1 MDLSTRLADALPT
14 KANYIKA
21 LAEMSLLTV
30 DDLLS
35 YYPRRHADFSEVS
48 DPSGVIVGQDCTVAG
63 ELAQLRTVRTKFGK
77 TLITAKLVGQ
87 SGSVIELI
95 WFSGAW
101 VARQLKNGD
110 ELVVTGRVRMQGSRH
125 QLAVTSFEK
134 MSADMLHAGRLVP
147 VYRQHGKLITSRWL
161 REKIWPLL
169 DLTQKLVDPL
179 PTEILERQDLAP
191 LGMSVRAIHFP
202 ESEDDW
208 EHARQ
213 RLAFDELFFLQLGA
227 LRRKL
232 DWQMRTADSAMA
244 ISTDGAILKE
254 FYDILPFQ
262 FTRAQ
267 TVSANEIL
275 ADLAKTTPMNRL
287 LEGDVGSGK
296 TVVAALAIFLTIRSS
311 SPLGREAGS
320 GDDISSP
327 SPNPSPE
334 GRGETRQ
341 AALLAPTEI
350 LAAQHFKNFLKILH
364 PLGVRAELLT
374 GSTTAKNKKEIAGK
388 LAAGELD
395 LIVGTHAILESKIQ
409 FKNLALAVIDEQHR
423 FGVEQRNVLKKEGTP
438 HVLAMTATPIP
449 RTLALTIFGD
459 QDVSIIDELPPGRQE
474 IITRIVPAKKRLE
487 SYRWIESEVAKGRQ
501 VYIVVPLV
509 EESEALEIKS
519 AKAEYARLRDE
530 VFPTLSV
537 GLLHGKMKPKE
548 KEATM
553 AAFAAGEIHVL
564 VATTVIEVGIDVPNA
579 TIMLIEAADRFGLA
593 QLHQLRGRVG
603 RGQHQSYCFL
613 FADTESETAI
623 ERLGAMEQ
631 YGDGFKLAE
640 IDLQMR
646 GPGEVF
652 GTRQAGIP
660 DFKLARFSDIDL
672 IKRSRDEAERLLI
685 ADPHL
690 KKHDAIAGKLTEL
703 ELQHEEA

>member
-1 MDLSTRLADALPT
+1 MDLATLLADALPT

-21 LAEMSLLTV
+21 LAEMELVTI
-30 DDLLS
+30 DDLLA

-48 DPSGVIVGQDCTVAG
+48 DPSAAIVGQDCTVAG

-77 TLITAKLVGQ
+77 TLVTAKLVGQ
-87 SGSVIELI
+87 SGSIIELI

-134 MSADMLHAGRLVP
+134 MGADMLHAGRLVP

-169 DLTQKLVDPL
+169 DLTQKVADPL
-179 PTEILERQDLAP
+179 PNDLLERQDLAP

-232 DWQMRTADSAMA
+232 DWQARTADSAMA
-244 ISTDGAILKE
+244 IPADDARLKE
-254 FYDILPFQ
+254 FYGILPFQ

-267 TVSANEIL
+267 AVSSQEIL
-275 ADLAKTTPMNRL
+275 NDLTKTTPMNRL

-296 TVVAALAIFLTIRSS
+296 TVVAALAIFLTIK
-311 SPLGREAGS
+311 S
-320 GDDISSP
+320 G
-327 SPNPSPE
+327 
-334 GRGETRQ
+334 RQ

-350 LAAQHFKNFLKILH
+350 LAAQHFKNFLKVLH

-374 GSTTAKNKKEIAGK
+374 GSTTAKNKKEIAAR

-395 LIVGTHAILESKIQ
+395 LVIGTHAILEGAIQ
-409 FKNLALAVIDEQHR
+409 FRSLALAVIDEQHR
-423 FGVEQRNVLKKEGTP
+423 FGVEQRNLLKKDGTP

-474 IITRIVPAKKRLE
+474 IVTRIVPAARRLE
-487 SYRWIESEVAKGRQ
+487 SYRWIESEVGKGRQ

-519 AKAEYARLRDE
+519 AKAEFARLSKD
-530 VFPTLSV
+530 VFPDLTV
-537 GLLHGKMKPKE
+537 GLLHGKLKPKE

-553 AAFAAGEIHVL
+553 AAFAAGEIQIL

-613 FADTESETAI
+613 FADTESPTAI

-631 YGDGFKLAE
+631 HADGFQLAE
-640 IDLQMR
+640 IDLKMR

-660 DFKLARFSDIDL
+660 DFKLARFTDIDL
-672 IKRSRDEAERLLI
+672 IKRSRDEAERLL
-685 ADPHL
+685 ATDPEL
-690 KKHDAIAGKLTEL
+690 RQHDAIAARLAEL
-703 ELQHEEA
+703 EPRTEEA